1 VTNNAKRLLSE
12 ASLLPALMPENFTYS
27 RVRELLDGLE
37 GTSEEELRG
46 AIAAVQGQQIRGPLA
61 VVIFVKHHLAGA
73 HEAEVDRIEETE
85 EGARYAV
92 LVYTEGEVPVRLEQ
106 LPKDIAPGTRL
117 RYEPAAGQYR

>member
-1 VTNNAKRLLSE
+1 
-12 ASLLPALMPENFTYS
+12 MPENFTYN

-37 GTSEEELRG
+37 GAGEEELRG

-85 EGARYAV
+85 EGARYGV
-92 LVYTEGEVPVRLEQ
+92 LVYPEGEVPVQLEH
-106 LPKDIAPGTRL
+106 LPKDIAPSSRL